1 MLVSL
6 FCAVWQHGVPLKKK
20 QGNKK
25 NTATNMVQIKIMMAH
40 TANILPAIN
49 LIVDI
54 LC

>member
-1 MLVSL
+1 MATWGS
-6 FCAVWQHGVPLKKK
+6 AKKK

-54 LC
+54 LCWGSLMFYV